1 MVRSKNFTRQM
12 LEKAGRDNDCAQV
25 RKIIAA
31 LSNNK
36 TSDHHKTTATWVMGV
51 LHKLA
56 QEGYDA
62 TLADIAKLPGLNFN
76 QHSKSGQSLIHHA
89 CHRGYFKLLEEILK
103 NKATALDEQELER
116 GLLQAASKNHI
127 QVVNLLLQCS
137 QLNVNV
143 TNESGKSALELAC
156 EHKSWESARLLLLDK
171 RVLVTKVKNNC
182 LYSRTLHLLWASCQW
197 DLIDKL
203 VKCREVDIN
212 CVEDCSEQTILH
224 KAVRQQNHDALVKAM
239 DYEVDVMRRDR
250 DAMTPVH
257 YAALH
262 GQVEALH
269 CLLKRADTQIIET
282 LATPHQVSAL
292 YVGAVAGF
300 VEVVD
305 LLVREHRAQVNVSSI
320 DEQPMVLEVIAQGQQ
335 EVLHY
340 FIEKGHVSL
349 EALQSPVQEG
359 LHDIGADQEGAVG
372 TAQPV
377 QYARCAW
384 TTAISMGHSDIVHY
398 LLDCGLATGQV
409 LDFNHYT
416 WGNDRH
422 AIVRAMMT
430 FCQSTTKGK
439 WVLGFGRHYL
449 GELCGNID
457 RQRQWLHKVQ
467 RHVGV
472 GRKRIRDEDCLVE
485 GKLGQCLVDT
495 IGKQPKEVM
504 PLLVPLQA
512 VWEVSG
518 IYHGIL
524 VQMIQSTMDKAHL
537 STQRWN
543 VWLRNGAGDV
553 VYPSLFK
560 YHNWLETQCQT
571 EDFIFSRFMQADWLL
586 SRIVGAN
593 ATFCDK
599 ERLIYSCSGNRQ
611 AMHTSGR
618 FDYFGGVV
626 SEIWSFLGP
635 DAQTVNALYEVS
647 GGILVDVMHESMRQW
662 QNTLTSQAEKTGSTV
677 LIEDKI
683 KQLLYIKSQRCFQY
697 NHAYSVGKAAE
708 DECWVWYKQAR
719 AIFCACRLQLEQ
731 AQEKADL
738 VDEEAERQKRAK
750 FDPETDVTTC
760 ADESDEDDMSIMT
773 DASGC
778 SIEGYSMFAANTREG
793 LRTGMR
799 RPLDAGD
806 ARLENSEKRSRIE
819 ISRVALR
826 R

>member
-89 CHRGYFKLLEEILK
+89 CHQGYFKLLEEILK
-103 NKATALDEQELER
+103 NKATALDEQELAR
-116 GLLQAASKNHI
+116 GLLQAASKNHT

-305 LLVREHRAQVNVSSI
+305 LLVREHRAQVNVSSV

-335 EVLHY
+335 EVLRY
-340 FIEKGHVSL
+340 LIERKY
-349 EALQSPVQEG
+349 VQLGTLLASAQATQNDEN
-359 LHDIGADQEGAVG
+359 AVNN
-372 TAQPV
+372 AQTS
-377 QYARCAW
+377 QRARCAW
-384 TTAISMGHSDIVHY
+384 TTAISMGHEAIVRY
-398 LLDCGLATGQV
+398 LLACGLNTDEI
-409 LDFNHYT
+409 LDFNHHT
-416 WGNDRH
+416 WARERH
-422 AIVRAMMT
+422 AIERAMLA
-430 FCQSTTKGK
+430 FCQHTTKGT
-439 WVLGFGRHYL
+439 WELGYGQRYL
-449 GELCGNID
+449 GTLCDKID
-457 RQRQWLHKVQ
+457 KQRRWLN
-467 RHVGV
+467 
-472 GRKRIRDEDCLVE
+472 EF
-485 GKLGQCLVDT
+485 LGQADVGEKRSREAQSNAEEMLAQCMVST
-495 IGKQPKEVM
+495 VIEQSNEAS
-504 PLLVPLQA
+504 PLLVPWPL
-512 VWEVSG
+512 VWKVSN
-518 IYHGIL
+518 IYHGFL
-524 VQMIQSTMDKAHL
+524 VQKLQNAMDTSYL
-537 STQRWN
+537 SEKKWHT
-543 VWLRNGAGDV
+543 WLSAGAGDI

-560 YHNWLETQCQT
+560 YNAWLLATCQS
-571 EDFIFSRFMQADWLL
+571 ERLLFSRFMQANRLL
-586 SRIVGAN
+586 SFFVG
-593 ATFCDK
+593 
-599 ERLIYSCSGNRQ
+599 ESGAFFYKKSVSDQ
-611 AMHTSGR
+611 ESDGR
-618 FDYFGGVV
+618 VMQKKGQYDYAGGGIA
-626 SEIWSFLGP
+626 EIWSFLGP
-635 DAQTVNALYEVS
+635 DVRAVDALYDAS
-647 GGILVDVMHESMRQW
+647 KRIIFDAMLKSMQQWLDALVMPAQKWSNVMIEAYIRQLREI
-662 QNTLTSQAEKTGSTV
+662 QNQA
-677 LIEDKI
+677 
-683 KQLLYIKSQRCFQY
+683 CFQEG
-697 NHAYSVGKAAE
+697 AVFDDSKATQDKRSV
-708 DECWVWYKQAR
+708 YFKQAYT
-719 AIFCACRLQLEQ
+719 IFCGCRAQLEQ
-731 AQEKADL
+731 QHQTQINKISEDQEG
-738 VDEEAERQKRAK
+738 VSYKRLK
-750 FDPETDVTTC
+750 LDPESDLTTC
-760 ADESDEDDMSIMT
+760 ADESDGDDMSIMT

-778 SIEGYSMFAANTREG
+778 SIGRHGMFVPDGDTRS
-793 LRTGMR
+793 R
-799 RPLDAGD
+799 RRVSLCDDEEAPV
-806 ARLENSEKRSRIE
+806 EKRPRF
-819 ISRVALR
+819 
-826 R
+826 